1 MASTISA
8 ITGYI
13 IVVSTF
19 YLMGYWT
26 EFGINY
32 LEYITISEVAV
43 VALNSILASFGF
55 IALGSLL
62 SHIYLGDIFKVGEGK
77 YTQEGQFMNKWW
89 RLIILPFVLLI
100 IYAIYT
106 DNPLAMFA
114 VAMVFAPIIGMWVAN
129 QGFLENIIKNP
140 EIRFSIINMAI
151 FVIFLSHPKGFL
163 DAYSRKNDSDKNQVV
178 IENVQYT
185 YVGKLNESLFLYQ
198 EGSENIIQL
207 TPVPK
212 EIKYIPNKSSKKDA
226 EDGAS
231 S

>member
-62 SHIYLGDIFKVGEGK
+62 SHIYL
-77 YTQEGQFMNKWW
+77 
-89 RLIILPFVLLI
+89 
-100 IYAIYT
+100 
-106 DNPLAMFA
+106 
-114 VAMVFAPIIGMWVAN
+114 
-129 QGFLENIIKNP
+129 
-140 EIRFSIINMAI
+140 
-151 FVIFLSHPKGFL
+151 
-163 DAYSRKNDSDKNQVV
+163 
-178 IENVQYT
+178 
-185 YVGKLNESLFLYQ
+185 
-198 EGSENIIQL
+198 
-207 TPVPK
+207 
-212 EIKYIPNKSSKKDA
+212 
-226 EDGAS
+226 
-231 S
+231 

>member
-1 MASTISA
+1 MTSIISA

-26 EFGINY
+26 EFGINH

-62 SHIYLGDIFKVGEGK
+62 SYIYLGNIFKVGEGK
-77 YTQEGQFMNKWW
+77 YTPEGKFINKWW
-89 RLIILPFVLLI
+89 KLIAFPFVILAV
-100 IYAIYT
+100 YAIYT
-106 DNPLAMFA
+106 DKPLAMYA
-114 VAMVFAPIIGMWVAN
+114 LALIFAPIIGIWIGN
-129 QGFLENIIKNP
+129 QGFLEGVIKNP
-140 EIRFSIINMAI
+140 EIRFSVINMAVV
-151 FVIFLSHPKGFL
+151 VIFLSHPKGFL
-163 DAYSRKNDSDKNQVV
+163 DAYARKNDSDNHQVL
-178 IENVQYT
+178 IENIQYT
-185 YVGKLNESLFLYQ
+185 YIGRLGDNLFLYQ
-198 EGSENIIQL
+198 EASKNIIQF

-212 EIKYIPNKSSKKDA
+212 KIKYLSNKSSKKDA
-226 EDGAS
+226 EIITS